1 MTVGN
6 KLYTSSNSKK
16 WAQIET
22 AITQLVDPSD
32 MTVKLIKTIGLLSIV
47 SAPIPNLK
55 ASEQL
60 LCYALDDG
68 TEGFDTEFSETL
80 ATLKNRS
87 IVIHRR
93 YNDTY
98 VLWEGSDIDIEA
110 KLREA
115 EIHVDRNVALATNLS
130 RYMPTRPLVA
140 RRHLFQTGTLRYFVI
155 RYTDLENFD
164 VDLRGPL
171 DEADGLVIYAL
182 PASEYEAKQLCKK
195 AKEANREEILIAIPD
210 SIGSLQEAVFEV
222 ARLRWIQQNTPEL
235 QNDDAARRELS
246 VRLLEAETDVS
257 RQLKAIFDEDNENTC
272 RCYHK
277 GKLKPIGSYQE
288 RNEYLSI
295 ICKQVYGKTPILQN
309 ELINRRKISGTV
321 TAARRELIQSHA

>member
-1 MTVGN
+1 M
-6 KLYTSSNSKK
+6 
-16 WAQIET
+16 
-22 AITQLVDPSD
+22 
-32 MTVKLIKTIGLLSIV
+32 
-47 SAPIPNLK
+47 
-55 ASEQL
+55 
-60 LCYALDDG
+60 
-68 TEGFDTEFSETL
+68 
-80 ATLKNRS
+80 
-87 IVIHRR
+87 
-93 YNDTY
+93 
-98 VLWEGSDIDIEA
+98 
-110 KLREA
+110 
-115 EIHVDRNVALATNLS
+115 
-130 RYMPTRPLVA
+130 
-140 RRHLFQTGTLRYFVI
+140 
-155 RYTDLENFD
+155 
-164 VDLRGPL
+164 RGPL

-295 ICKQVYGKTPILQN
+295 ICKQVYGKHQFFRMNLSIVVKSLVQ
-309 ELINRRKISGTV
+309 
-321 TAARRELIQSHA
+321 